1 MLGVMSAT
9 IATEPTKTALENSV
23 GWFLSD
29 KLHDPSVTI
38 ATKKYLTNQN
48 RLIHLTVCNVVETN
62 IPKVKV
68 QVFDRVKG
76 GVHETG
82 YRLFADHRFDKYQN
96 DMIFG
101 TKPGTAAG
109 NVAEEVSED
118 EAAQLLA
125 LVNSLTTARQTL

>member
-1 MLGVMSAT
+1 MLDVMSEET
-9 IATEPTKTALENSV
+9 ATEPTKTALENSV
-23 GWFLSD
+23 AWFLAD

-62 IPKVKV
+62 IPKVKL

-82 YRLFADHRFDKYQN
+82 YRLFADHRFEKYQN

-101 TKPGTAAG
+101 TEPGTATG
-109 NVAEEVSED
+109 DVSEQVSEM
-118 EAAQLLA
+118 EAQQLLA